1 MNHQLRNINIL
12 LSIALLTIYL
22 PACDEV
28 RKLDSSD
35 WKKYEWIMEILG
47 EEIVAEN
54 VVLDLDANIYT
65 FNFHTLLSPEHS
77 LEELDERAIQSGW
90 MIERTSPL
98 SRKYTKEKD
107 LISILW
113 DENTFK
119 FYSSPLYDSEQ
130 D

>member
-1 MNHQLRNINIL
+1 
-12 LSIALLTIYL
+12 
-22 PACDEV
+22 
-28 RKLDSSD
+28 
-35 WKKYEWIMEILG
+35 MEILG